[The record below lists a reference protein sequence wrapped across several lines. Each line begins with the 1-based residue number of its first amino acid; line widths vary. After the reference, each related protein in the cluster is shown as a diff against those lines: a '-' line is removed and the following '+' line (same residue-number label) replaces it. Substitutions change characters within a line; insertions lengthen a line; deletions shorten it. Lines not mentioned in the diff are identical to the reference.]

1 MRRLLIGV
9 WLQAGIFLGMA
20 AAAPNAAFVAGQASG
35 SAAGTIGGTVVDPSG
50 AVIAGAQV
58 ALKNSVTNYEKE
70 VKTDAGGAFQF
81 VNVPNNQYRLNVTA
95 SGFQDASK
103 QVGVRSA
110 VPVQLTIKLSLASSI
125 EQVTVQSGPSE
136 LLEPVPTAHTDVDH
150 SLLDKLPLTSS
161 SQGLSDAI
169 TLTTPGVTADSNGSF
184 HPMGDHAETSY
195 VIDGMP
201 ISDQQSKGFSTQIP
215 ANALQSMELISGGT
229 NAEYGDKTG
238 LVVNGVTRSGLGQK
252 PTGSL
257 ETYYG
262 SFGTYGEN
270 ATFGAGTAKFGN
282 FLVLNSSRTGRFL
295 DSPEFTPFHDK
306 GNSTTIFDHIDYQPS
321 GRDSLHLNIFGAR
334 NWFQIPNTYDQL
346 SQDQRQRATTFSVAP
361 GYQHTFGSTS
371 LLTIDP
377 YFRQDRVDYWP
388 SRDQLDDTPA
398 TVAQNRHLT
407 NIGVSSNFAW
417 VKGIHNLKIGTQI
430 MQTQLKE
437 NFSLGLTDPLFN
449 AVCVDAQ
456 QNPLALPDITNP
468 GLCAPAGYTPNP
480 NLSPGLI
487 PYDLTRGGSLF
498 LFHGKANINQQAGYA
513 QDQITWKDW
522 AFNVG
527 LRFDHY
533 DGITQ
538 DNLFEPR
545 GAISYIVKKTNTV
558 LKASYTRSMET
569 PYNENLVLS
578 SSTGGGGLE
587 QQAFGSQPAALRPGH
602 RNDYSTGFQQALS
615 KYLQVDANYFWKFT
629 QNAFDF
635 DTLFNSPLTF
645 PISWKQSKI
654 DGVTVRFS
662 TPDLHGVQAYTTL
675 GHTRARFF
683 GPEIGG
689 LIFNSGVNNSVFRI
703 DHDQILEATT
713 YVRYQWKKDGPWAA
727 FTWRY
732 DSGQVAGAVNT
743 VEDALALDGDQ
754 QAAIGFYC
762 GAQRATLFSPI
773 TSCGTANYGA
783 VRLRI
788 PAPGTENDDH
798 NPPRIAPRNIFD
810 MSVGTDNLFHK
821 EHYKTT
827 LKLEATN
834 VTNEAALYNF
844 LSTFSGTH
852 WIAPRSYQVT
862 MGFSF

>member
-1 MRRLLIGV
+1 LRRLVVGV
-9 WLQAGIFLGMA
+9 VLQAGIFLGMA
-20 AAAPNAAFVAGQASG
+20 AAMPNAAFVAGQASG
-35 SAAGTIGGTVVDPSG
+35 SAAGTISGVVVDPSG
-50 AVIAGAQV
+50 AVVGGAQV
-58 ALKNSVTNYEKE
+58 VLKNSVTNYEKQ
-70 VKTDAGGAFQF
+70 VKTDASGAFQF
-81 VNVPNNQYRLNVTA
+81 LTVPNNQYRLNVTA
-95 SGFQDASK
+95 SGFQNISK
-103 QVGVRSA
+103 EVAVRSA
-110 VPVQLTIKLSLASSI
+110 VPVQLTIKLSLAGSI

-169 TLTTPGVTADSNGSF
+169 TLTAPGVTADSNGSF

-215 ANALQSMELISGGT
+215 ANALQSMELISSGT

-306 GNSTTIFDHIDYQPS
+306 GNSATIFDHVDYQPT

-388 SRDQLDDTPA
+388 SRDQFDDTPA

-417 VKGIHNLKIGTQI
+417 VNGIHNLKIGTQV
-430 MQTQLKE
+430 MQTKLKE

-449 AVCVDAQ
+449 SVCVDAQ

-468 GLCAPAGYTPNP
+468 DQCAGAGFTPNP

-498 LFHGKANINQQAGYA
+498 LFHGNADINQQAGYA
-513 QDQITWKDW
+513 QDQITWRNW

-545 GAISYIVKKTNTV
+545 GAISYMVRKTNTV
-558 LKASYTRSMET
+558 LKASYTRSLET

-587 QQAFGSQPAALRPGH
+587 QQAFGSRAAALRPGH

-703 DHDQILEATT
+703 DHDQVLEATS

-743 VEDALALDGDQ
+743 VDDALALDGDQ

-762 GAQRATLFSPI
+762 GAQRATLYSPI

-783 VRLRI
+783 TRLRI
-788 PAPGTENDDH
+788 PAAGTENDDH

-827 LKLEATN
+827 LKMEATN